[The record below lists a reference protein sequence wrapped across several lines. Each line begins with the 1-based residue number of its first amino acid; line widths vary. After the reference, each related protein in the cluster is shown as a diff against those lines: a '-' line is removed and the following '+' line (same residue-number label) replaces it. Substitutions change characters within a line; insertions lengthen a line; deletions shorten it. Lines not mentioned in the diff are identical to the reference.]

1 MDICS
6 FLKILSFLLCHFNVL
21 VNYLHYYSSELYY
34 VDDIYLFV
42 QHLASFFKEP
52 VLFRSAKISE
62 QFVFHLMQSLHQ
74 AVNFTDVKSF
84 FAI

>member
-21 VNYLHYYSSELYY
+21 VNYLHYNSSELYDI
-34 VDDIYLFV
+34 DDIYLFV
-42 QHLASFFKEP
+42 QHLASFFKKP
-52 VLFRSAKISE
+52 VLLRPTKIFK
-62 QFVFHLMQSLHQ
+62 QFYLHLMQSLHQ
-74 AVNFTDVKSF
+74 AINFTDVKSF